1 MKVAEKEKLLDI
13 KDLRTYFNTPNGV
26 LPAVDGVSF
35 HIAPGETLC
44 VVGESGCGKSVTAL
58 SVMRLVRTPP
68 AKYASG
74 RIMFEDKDLLGLT
87 TENMR
92 RVRGRDISM
101 IFQEPM
107 SSLNPVHTVG
117 RQLSEA
123 ICVKNKRM
131 SSKEATERAIEALR
145 MVMVPDP
152 HRRVKEYPH
161 QMSGGMRQRV
171 MIAMALS
178 CNPKLLIADEPTTAL
193 DVTVQAQ
200 ILGLMQNL
208 KKELGTAMMF
218 ITHDLGVV
226 AKMAQRVV
234 VMYAGKIVEEA
245 DVLTIFKHP
254 LHPYTSG
261 LLECI
266 PRIDAGKGRL
276 SIIEGSVPSP
286 LRFPKG
292 CRFHPRC
299 PKAHEQCRQEEPQL
313 QENNGHKVACW
324 LYSDRKDV
332 M

>member
-1 MKVAEKEKLLDI
+1 MTATGNLLDVE
-13 KDLRTYFNTPNGV
+13 DLRTYFNTPNGI

-35 HIAPGETLC
+35 HISPGETLC

-58 SVMRLVRTPP
+58 SVMRLVRIPP

-74 RIMFEDKDLLGLT
+74 RILFEGNDLLGLT
-87 TENMR
+87 AEKMR
-92 RVRGRDISM
+92 RIRGRDISM

-117 RQLSEA
+117 RQLREA
-123 ICVKNKRM
+123 IRVKDRGI
-131 SSKEATERAIEALR
+131 SVREATVRAVEVLR
-145 MVMVPDP
+145 MVMVPDAE
-152 HRRVKEYPH
+152 RRVNEYPH

-178 CNPKLLIADEPTTAL
+178 CSPKLLIADEPTTAL

-208 KKELGTAMMF
+208 KSDLGTAMMF

-234 VMYAGKIVEEA
+234 VMYAGKVVEEA
-245 DVLTIFKHP
+245 DVLTIFRNP
-254 LHPYTSG
+254 LHPYTKG

-266 PRIDAGKGRL
+266 PRIDHGKGRL
-276 SIIEGSVPSP
+276 AIIEGSVPSP
-286 LRFPKG
+286 LRFPEG

-299 PKAHEQCRQEEPQL
+299 PKAHAQCREAVPQL
-313 QENNGHKVACW
+313 QTQSGHKVACW
-324 LYSDRKDV
+324 LYASGNEEV
-332 M
+332 V

>member
-1 MKVAEKEKLLDI
+1 VTTTTNKLLEI
-13 KDLRTYFNTPNGV
+13 QDLRTYFNTPDGV

-35 HIAPGETLC
+35 DISVGETLC

-58 SVMRLVRTPP
+58 STMRLVRTPP
-68 AKYASG
+68 ARFASG
-74 RIMFEDKDLLGLT
+74 QIKFEGRDMLKLSP
-87 TENMR
+87 ENMR
-92 RVRGRDISM
+92 KIRGRDISM

-123 ICVKNKRM
+123 IRVKD
-131 SSKEATERAIEALR
+131 SSIGPKEANERAVDALR

-152 HRRVKEYPH
+152 KRRVKEFPH

-171 MIAMALS
+171 MIAMALA
-178 CNPKLLIADEPTTAL
+178 CRPKLLIADEPTTAL

-200 ILGLMQNL
+200 ILSLMQKL
-208 KKELGTAMMF
+208 KQELGTAMMF

-234 VMYAGKIVEEA
+234 VMYAGKVVEEA
-245 DVLTIFKHP
+245 DVITIFREP
-254 LHPYTSG
+254 LHPYTQG
-261 LLECI
+261 LLTCI
-266 PRIDAGKGRL
+266 PRIDHGRSRL

-286 LRFPKG
+286 LRFPQG

-299 PKAHEQCRQEEPQL
+299 PKAHAICREKEPSV
-313 QENNGHKVACW
+313 ETTYGHKIACW
-324 LYSDRKDV
+324 LYASDNGGER
-332 M
+332 